1 MKNKLIPIES
11 RCIPALLLIAIFTLF
26 SYQNVGSLINL
37 IQNSENSINKSSR
50 QRMLSQKLVVL
61 GTQYLNYVYDENLQ
75 EVIDLM
81 RTSHSELMANVKNEE
96 LTEIYN
102 VKGLDVLVL
111 NYLKNF
117 GTSLGLYMSK
127 TIIEEHFGGELSAQ
141 ETVKMALFLILR

>member
-96 LTEIYN
+96 LTEIYD

>member
-37 IQNSENSINKSSR
+37 IQNSENSINKSGR